1 MFNKKKWRKRMKRF
15 KEIWRR
21 FRKNKT
27 AMVGLVLVVIL
38 VGLAIFADVIVPYET
53 ATRNDVMNK
62 LKPPSAEHIFGTDS
76 LGRDIFARVVH
87 GARYSLLVGIV
98 TTGISVVIGLFLAAA
113 AAYYGGKVDTI
124 ISRGVDIVTSV
135 PPLILAMCI
144 VAAFGA
150 TTENLFIALTI
161 ISIPAVV
168 RVNRAALLN
177 VVNQEYIEAARA
189 CGTSTFRIL
198 TKHILKNGMGTIIVN
213 ATMGVSGK
221 ILTAATLADV
231 EDTQILDTYKAEIA
245 SAILV
250 DSEGNKVGD
259 LDIESCEVY
268 STSDL
273 KKQITAEPKALPVY
287 IFKNGIT
294 VVPCY
299 GAGLWGPIW
308 GYIGLEGDLKT
319 IKAVRFGHKG
329 ETPGLGAKIS
339 DEPSFAEAFV
349 AKTIGEG
356 EILFEVAKPAN
367 RQTENNGVDAISGA
381 TITSQALGK
390 TLNMWFG
397 FYSNYFAK
405 NAAAEEV
412 VDVVE
417 PVETVEE

>member
-1 MFNKKKWRKRMKRF
+1 MNTNSNTYTV
-15 KEIWRR
+15 IYS
-21 FRKNKT
+21 
-27 AMVGLVLVVIL
+27 VIL
-38 VGLAIFADVIVPYET
+38 VVVVAAVLAFAAMY
-53 ATRNDVMNK
+53 
-62 LKPPSAEHIFGTDS
+62 LKPTQDAN
-76 LGRDIFARVVH
+76 V
-87 GARYSLLVGIV
+87 
-98 TTGISVVIGLFLAAA
+98 
-113 AAYYGGKVDTI
+113 KKDTI
-124 ISRGVDIVTSV
+124 G
-135 PPLILAMCI
+135 
-144 VAAFGA
+144 
-150 TTENLFIALTI
+150 
-161 ISIPAVV
+161 
-168 RVNRAALLN
+168 
-177 VVNQEYIEAARA
+177 Q
-189 CGTSTFRIL
+189 
-198 TKHILKNGMGTIIVN
+198 
-213 ATMGVSGK
+213 
-221 ILTAATLADV
+221 ILTAATFTNV
-231 EDTQILDTYKAEIA
+231 EDAQILDTYKAEIA

-250 DSEGNKVGD
+250 DAEGNKVGD

-268 STSDL
+268 GTSDL

-349 AKTIGEG
+349 AKTIGDG